1 MNTSQTEQILI
12 SLGFTF
18 SKTHDRVSEK
28 NMWLCLDEDGI
39 PVASSHYRGELIRK
53 VEYEI
58 GGV

>member
-18 SKTHDRVSEK
+18 SKTHDKVSEK

-39 PVASSHYRGELIRK
+39 PIASSHYRGELIK
-53 VEYEI
+53 SVSTKL
-58 GGV
+58 GGI